1 MKFVKSTEKKK
12 ILQQLEKQ
20 FGITKLPFL
29 LTKSGKEKIRGFT
42 GDLTR
47 EEINELDQILN
58 IEGLGIYLVKIEPT
72 LRLSFDAAHIL
83 KDQIK
88 KGIIEINDEQLK
100 EWIRGRDLDIQTERG
115 TVIIKHN
122 SDLIGSGKSNT
133 EKIINHIPKERR
145 LKK

>member
-47 EEINELDQILN
+47 HWDLFGKNRTDT
-58 IEGLGIYLVKIEPT
+58 KTKFRRSAHPT
-72 LRLSFDAAHIL
+72 R
-83 KDQIK
+83 
-88 KGIIEINDEQLK
+88 
-100 EWIRGRDLDIQTERG
+100 
-115 TVIIKHN
+115 
-122 SDLIGSGKSNT
+122 SNQ
-133 EKIINHIPKERR
+133 KRNYRNQ
-145 LKK
+145 